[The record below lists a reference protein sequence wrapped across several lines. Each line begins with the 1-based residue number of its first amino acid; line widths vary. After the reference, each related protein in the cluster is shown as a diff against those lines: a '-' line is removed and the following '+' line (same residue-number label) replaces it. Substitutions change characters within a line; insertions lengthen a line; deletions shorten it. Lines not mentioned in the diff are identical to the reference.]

1 MILWQSKHILV
12 KISFMSYTII
22 IWGQMDPSKKIT
34 NSWQTE
40 RKCASRKLLSIFNYR
55 KLLGPPFDEDGR
67 ARIKWPANPW
77 KGFLKKYIMPNAG
90 GRKIC
95 MISQGILG
103 KQGNICCFVLIFIWL
118 LLMFVCCARHILL
131 IWLVGL
137 GCIKSVVATKTTVA
151 NSESRI
157 LALSSHS
164 VRVSSTKVTS
174 HQFSTKWP
182 FRPHKPKVFWKLVAQ
197 CYGVID
203 TRDGC

>member
-1 MILWQSKHILV
+1 MSRLLLWTNKKTFV
-12 KISFMSYTII
+12 EFDYSYHT
-22 IWGQMDPSKKIT
+22 
-34 NSWQTE
+34 
-40 RKCASRKLLSIFNYR
+40 A
-55 KLLGPPFDEDGR
+55 GPP
-67 ARIKWPANPW
+67 ANNNNS
-77 KGFLKKYIMPNAG
+77 FYIQRN
-90 GRKIC
+90 RKIC
-95 MISQGILG
+95 IFSQRILE